1 MSWQDQ
7 SLRQAF
13 FALDPSRALK
23 EFDSAIIYL
32 AFYFRFIKKQIE
44 LWHEGQGLICQVN
57 RDAGTGGAG
66 GAAAPLAFC
75 WEGQGGRKCPLSIK
89 NIITVSFQ
97 GAFSY

>member
-32 AFYFRFIKKQIE
+32 AFYFRFIKKQVE

-57 RDAGTGGAG
+57 E
-66 GAAAPLAFC
+66 PMH
-75 WEGQGGRKCPLSIK
+75 LSVYCTTLSNQI
-89 NIITVSFQ
+89 Q
-97 GAFSY
+97 LYFSLPCKKYQPVHS